1 MFNQKHMKKNQ
12 LGKSSKIILST
23 LMLAALSSNSFASKN
38 QCKEVG
44 GMGLAEAVDETNL
57 VAALSGDMTGARA
70 QILGQ
75 KKTSTGLILD
85 MEHYFINDSNGLIRT
100 RDKAVLTS
108 VPGKDQTYM
117 LEINYKIIDSRG
129 TYEGYRGGFSSFGLI
144 KLAKGEVILRYKGE
158 ICK

>member
-1 MFNQKHMKKNQ
+1 MINRLHT
-12 LGKSSKIILST
+12 SKTILSALLLAT
-23 LMLAALSSNSFASKN
+23 LSTNGFASAK
-38 QCKEVG
+38 QCREVG
-44 GMGLAEAVDETNL
+44 GMGLAEAIDETSL

-75 KKTSTGLILD
+75 TKTSTGLILD

-100 RDKAVLTS
+100 RDKATLTT

-117 LEINYKIIDSRG
+117 LEIAYKVMDSRG
-129 TYEGYRGGFSSFGLI
+129 TFEGYRGDFNSFGLI

-158 ICK
+158 LCK